1 VIAISGISRD
11 ITEQKQAEQTLHE
24 SEERFRT
31 LVEGAVAGVLVTRK
45 TKPVFVNLSHARILG
60 YASPAEFLGMD
71 SVVPLIAP
79 YDQPRLL
86 GYLAARLRGEDAP
99 NRYEYDAVRKDGSI
113 VTLQQLVT
121 VITWDGEPAVLT
133 TAIDVTERKQA
144 EALLRESEQ
153 RYRGLMEDTPGFICR
168 FLPDG
173 EITFV
178 NKTYC
183 DYFARTPGQLVG
195 SNFMALIPQ
204 TDQEAVMANISALTV
219 EYPAHSHEHQV
230 ILPDG
235 TIRWQRWTNR
245 ALFDA
250 EDKVISYQA
259 IGEDI
264 TERKQAEEEHLKL
277 KKLESLGIL
286 AGGIAH
292 DFNNL
297 LTGLFGSVEVAK
309 VFLPADHKSH
319 KYLESAMR
327 SMERATHLTQQ
338 LLTFAKG
345 GNPIKETLSV
355 GEVITETAQFSLRGS
370 TAKLATHISPDLW
383 LIEADKGQLS
393 QVISNLVIN
402 AQQAMPTGGT
412 VTITA
417 ENITTI
423 EGNAVQITVQDE
435 GVGIAPQHLDK
446 IFDPY
451 FSTKQRGSGLGL
463 ASTHSIITK
472 HNGRIQVSSRLN
484 QGTTFTIHLPA
495 AKETTTLLPPEPT
508 DESETIPARHTRIL
522 ILDDEEVVRTVLGA
536 MLEEM
541 GCHVSYA
548 ADGQA
553 AIIKYQ
559 AAFANGGGYDLV
571 ITDLTIPGGMGGQA
585 AAQELLKIH
594 PQAKIVVSSG
604 YATDPVMANFADYG
618 FQAVIAKPYR
628 FTELRKVIQR
638 VLA

>member
-1 VIAISGISRD
+1 
-11 ITEQKQAEQTLHE
+11 
-24 SEERFRT
+24 
-31 LVEGAVAGVLVTRK
+31 
-45 TKPVFVNLSHARILG
+45 
-60 YASPAEFLGMD
+60 
-71 SVVPLIAP
+71 
-79 YDQPRLL
+79 
-86 GYLAARLRGEDAP
+86 
-99 NRYEYDAVRKDGSI
+99 
-113 VTLQQLVT
+113 
-121 VITWDGEPAVLT
+121 
-133 TAIDVTERKQA
+133 
-144 EALLRESEQ
+144 
-153 RYRGLMEDTPGFICR
+153 
-168 FLPDG
+168 
-173 EITFV
+173 
-178 NKTYC
+178 
-183 DYFARTPGQLVG
+183 
-195 SNFMALIPQ
+195 
-204 TDQEAVMANISALTV
+204 
-219 EYPAHSHEHQV
+219 
-230 ILPDG
+230 
-235 TIRWQRWTNR
+235 
-245 ALFDA
+245 
-250 EDKVISYQA
+250 
-259 IGEDI
+259 
-264 TERKQAEEEHLKL
+264 
-277 KKLESLGIL
+277 
-286 AGGIAH
+286 
-292 DFNNL
+292 
-297 LTGLFGSVEVAK
+297 
-309 VFLPADHKSH
+309 
-319 KYLESAMR
+319 
-327 SMERATHLTQQ
+327 MERATHLTQQ

-370 TAKLATHISPDLW
+370 TAKLDTHISPDLW

-495 AKETTTLLPPEPT
+495 AKETATLLPPEPT

-585 AAQELLKIH
+585 AAQEILKIH

-638 VLA
+638 VLT